1 MLNKPHYEEN
11 RITQEVYRMAKRCV
25 AYGRVSTNQ
34 EKQKTS
40 IESQRAYY
48 EEKFKGDGY
57 LPSPYGMLYRKNGTT
72 EPLPSM
78 YIDEGISGTCIT
90 FRKAFEKM
98 LEDAKLGK
106 FDIIYVKSVSRF
118 ARNTVD
124 GLKTCE
130 ELRAIGVGVFFEDC
144 GLNSIDPE
152 NDMTLAVLF
161 SVAQKESQTK
171 SHNVKWGIR
180 QRQKA
185 GKWFCNAHFGYDK
198 IERGLIINEQE
209 AATVR
214 YIFHLYTEEDYS
226 VHGITQLLNK
236 DIEKYPTKQGKVW
249 SRQQISGM
257 LRNSIYVGMYRSHV
271 EEKQGYK
278 ATDPVMQVPEEEQ
291 YIHELP
297 ELRIIDDDTWD
308 KAVQILKAREARYST
323 VHLKGKNT
331 NRHLLSTMLFC
342 KDCGVAYTRQKRHGG
357 LKKDGTR
364 SDLGYFWGCRNY
376 AQYGTLRCNNK
387 YGINEDE
394 AEKQVREAIS
404 QLQQDIREHDGGA
417 LLTNFKAYLKIMYEL
432 YHEDSSIEAVK
443 AELKKIERKK
453 DIILEDRMEG
463 LMSKELYQKEV
474 KALNE
479 QAEELELRIKSDRM
493 YDETIK
499 QEWSRY
505 NKYIKRV
512 LALDPDSL
520 NNGDLKQVYNKI
532 YVGVA
537 DVEGKARPRKYLI
550 FSYSLMGY
558 SVEEIIQMYYDKGY
572 ADENTVVNIKIN

>member
-1 MLNKPHYEEN
+1 
-11 RITQEVYRMAKRCV
+11 MAKRCV
-25 AYGRVSTNQ
+25 AYCRVSTNQ

-57 LPSPYGMLYRKNGTT
+57 LPSPYGMLYKKNGKT
-72 EPLPSM
+72 EPLPSL

-90 FRKAFEKM
+90 FRKAFERM
-98 LEDAKLGK
+98 LEDAKQGK

-130 ELRAIGVGVFFEDC
+130 ELRKIGVGVFFEDC

-152 NDMTLAVLF
+152 NDMTLTVLF

-198 IERGLIINEQE
+198 IEKGLVINEQE
-209 AATVR
+209 ANTVR
-214 YIFHLYTEEDYS
+214 YIFYLYTEKNYS
-226 VHGITQLLNK
+226 IHGIVQLLNK
-236 DIEKYPTKQGKVW
+236 SIEKYPTKKGKLW
-249 SRQQISGM
+249 NREQISGL

-271 EEKQGYK
+271 VEKQGYK
-278 ATDPVMQVPEEEQ
+278 ATDLQVAVPEKEQ

-308 KAVQILKAREARYST
+308 KAVQILRAREARYST
-323 VHLKGKNT
+323 VDLRGKNT
-331 NRHLLSTMLFC
+331 NGHLLSTILFC
-342 KDCGVAYTRQKRHGG
+342 SDCGTAYTRQKRHGG

-394 AEKQVREAIS
+394 AEEQVREEIRR
-404 QLQQDIREHDGGA
+404 LQNDIKERGGGA
-417 LLTNFKAYLKIMYEL
+417 LLTNFKAYLRIMYEL
-432 YHEDSSIEAVK
+432 DHEAENVEAVR

-453 DIILEDRMEG
+453 DILLEDRMEG

-474 KALNE
+474 KVLNE
-479 QAEELELRIKSDRM
+479 QAEELELRIKSDRL
-493 YDETIK
+493 YEENIK
-499 QEWSRY
+499 AEWSRFD
-505 NKYIKRV
+505 KYVKRV
-512 LALDPDSL
+512 SELDPDNL
-520 NNGDLKQVYNKI
+520 TNGDIKQVFNKI

-537 DVEGKARPRKYLI
+537 EVEGKARPKKYLI

-558 SVEEIIQMYYDKGY
+558 TTEEIVAMYYEKGY
-572 ADENTVVNIKIN
+572 ADENTVITVKLN

>member
-1 MLNKPHYEEN
+1 M
-11 RITQEVYRMAKRCV
+11 
-25 AYGRVSTNQ
+25 
-34 EKQKTS
+34 
-40 IESQRAYY
+40 
-48 EEKFKGDGY
+48 
-57 LPSPYGMLYRKNGTT
+57 
-72 EPLPSM
+72 
-78 YIDEGISGTCIT
+78 
-90 FRKAFEKM
+90 
-98 LEDAKLGK
+98 
-106 FDIIYVKSVSRF
+106 
-118 ARNTVD
+118 
-124 GLKTCE
+124 
-130 ELRAIGVGVFFEDC
+130 
-144 GLNSIDPE
+144 
-152 NDMTLAVLF
+152 
-161 SVAQKESQTK
+161 
-171 SHNVKWGIR
+171 KWGIR

-278 ATDPVMQVPEEEQ
+278 ATDPVMQVPEKEQ

-432 YHEDSSIEAVK
+432 DHEDSSIEAVK